1 MTNVEKSPNYWL
13 VASMLGGRKEGDI
26 FQDCI
31 ERGYWYCWEPDA
43 VFEES
48 QKVEEMRNL
57 LRSINSG
64 DRIAIKKQLGSGEN
78 APFIEIRAIGI
89 VKIVD
94 TEEWRVYVD
103 WLLPL
108 KGDYTKEMS
117 RRVPKKG
124 PGGISSI
131 SGPFKN
137 NEINH
142 DWLPN
147 IFCI

>member
-1 MTNVEKSPNYWL
+1 MTQYSPNYWV
-13 VASMLGGRKEGDI
+13 VAAMLGGTKEGDI

-31 ERGYWYCWEPDA
+31 ERGYWYCWEPDS
-43 VFEES
+43 VSEES
-48 QKVEEMRNL
+48 PKVEEMRNL
-57 LRSINSG
+57 LRSINPG

-78 APFIEIRAIGI
+78 ASFIEIRAIGI
-89 VKIVD
+89 VKVVD
-94 TEEWRVYVD
+94 TKEWRVYVD
-103 WLLPL
+103 WLLPQ
-108 KGDYTKEMS
+108 KSDYTNEMS

-137 NEINH
+137 NEVNK

>member
-1 MTNVEKSPNYWL
+1 M
-13 VASMLGGRKEGDI
+13 
-26 FQDCI
+26 
-31 ERGYWYCWEPDA
+31 
-43 VFEES
+43 EES
-48 QKVEEMRNL
+48 GQIEELRKKL
-57 LRSINSG
+57 LSIKEG
-64 DRIAIKKQLGSGEN
+64 DRIAVKKQLGAGDN

-89 VKIVD
+89 VKVRAD
-94 TEEWRVYVD
+94 DEWRVYVD
-103 WLLPL
+103 WLLPE
-108 KGDYTKEMS
+108 KGSMVEIG

-137 NEINH
+137 NESNR